1 MSKVNLGHHYSI
13 HTCPDGSKTIR
24 VLDTVDGE
32 PIEFECINGNII
44 ISGDMSFDYD
54 DVEPCEMTLTK
65 CIQYGK
71 EFLMEWLIHEEIADA
86 IINDL
91 TPWFE
96 KYAISE
102 EDDIKRQIADL
113 KRWVGNRKKRIE
125 DNKKAIRIKES
136 EVRVFTAKAEKYINS
151 HKEENVE
158 LQADIYRYAERIRTL
173 KSQLKGVQNNGK

>member
-13 HTCPDGSKTIR
+13 HDCPDGSKTIR

-54 DVEPCEMTLTK
+54 DVERCEITLAK

-86 IINDL
+86 IIKDL
-91 TPWFE
+91 IPWFE

-102 EDDIKRQIADL
+102 EDAILNEITNLESWIDGRRNTIADL
-113 KRWVGNRKKRIE
+113 MKRNDMHRMTIAEQNRK
-125 DNKKAIRIKES
+125 
-136 EVRVFTAKAEKYINS
+136 IN
-151 HKEENVE
+151 ENVDRV
-158 LQADIYRYAERIRTL
+158 LAINTDIEKLEEKITTL
-173 KSQLKGVQNNGK
+173 KSQLKGA